1 MVSRG
6 PIIGTMLDSSVR
18 TETRHT
24 WDTLAIKDLY
34 DPLHRK
40 FRVAI
45 MLRPHAA
52 RMTAG
57 ANTVNAA
64 GATGH
69 KSVLGCACQS
79 HPRSLTCM
87 QVTLLPPQRPR
98 LSMTLPTRLNGARDH
113 IAYRPLIGR
122 CFASTII
129 VALTWFPPSQIW

>member
-45 MLRPHAA
+45 ML
-52 RMTAG
+52 
-57 ANTVNAA
+57 
-64 GATGH
+64 
-69 KSVLGCACQS
+69 
-79 HPRSLTCM
+79 
-87 QVTLLPPQRPR
+87 
-98 LSMTLPTRLNGARDH
+98 
-113 IAYRPLIGR
+113 
-122 CFASTII
+122 
-129 VALTWFPPSQIW
+129 